1 MFKNFFE
8 YVTFPQPMVFYIG
21 LLSQPTMVAQLKC
34 SPLRQVLKK
43 AITLLQVEAE
53 SFLVLTTI
61 VTTKVIL
68 HIHLPA
74 HNLCFPA
81 SI

>member
-21 LLSQPTMVAQLKC
+21 LLSPPTTVAPIGR

-61 VTTKVIL
+61 VTTEVIL
-68 HIHLPA
+68 IPA

-81 SI
+81 SL